1 VLAQVRCFKKWEN
14 SNCIISYFVN
24 NIHSDKHYMWTRSS
38 KTLVGKLNKH
48 ENDRAVKNFYWEDLK
63 KNSFKAKSYEDN
75 NFEKTTDYLKL
86 CYEYP
91 EYSYGFY
98 WLLKARSGYKLD
110 ARVVKAAKII
120 DRLCPNYCSCC
131 KSKCQTIEHWLV
143 KCPYFNDLRDEFS
156 SILTVIINQFSTRT
170 TTASS
175 TNIETSNLNNSD
187 NILDSNFIDN
197 NNLVNNIVYN
207 NSSVCKKK
215 YLNSCLEEEP

>member
-1 VLAQVRCFKKWEN
+1 MPGQQ
-14 SNCIISYFVN
+14 
-24 NIHSDKHYMWTRSS
+24 
-38 KTLVGKLNKH
+38 
-48 ENDRAVKNFYWEDLK
+48 
-63 KNSFKAKSYEDN
+63 
-75 NFEKTTDYLKL
+75 
-86 CYEYP
+86 
-91 EYSYGFY
+91 
-98 WLLKARSGYKLD
+98 
-110 ARVVKAAKII
+110 KAAKII
-120 DRLCPNYCSCC
+120 DRLCPNYCPCC
-131 KSKCQTIEHWLV
+131 ISESQTTEHWLV
-143 KCPYFNDLRDEFS
+143 ECPYFNDLRNEFS